1 MPYASILKIII
12 KDAVIKW
19 RRLFEKQIIID
30 AVYKNTEESFF
41 MSNHF
46 LYHFMMHRLQDRL
59 YHIL

>member
-30 AVYKNTEESFF
+30 MLYTRIQRNP
-41 MSNHF
+41 F
-46 LYHFMMHRLQDRL
+46 L
-59 YHIL
+59 